1 MRFTQGYWVIRQ
13 DYVMSYATQTVRV
26 IKNDKELHIISACRP
41 IRHRGD
47 ILDGGS
53 LDIVFTAPRKGEIE
67 EVNISRAACAEALSL
82 DESDIGFDA
91 HRPIV
96 ANAGVPF
103 LFVPLADLTAL
114 ARARPRGVEAM
125 LVTPSPWQY
134 YSGMLPGWMAGHYRE
149 DDCRIDLRPLAA
161 AAGARGRLRR

>member
-53 LDIVFTAPRKGEIE
+53 LDIVFTAPRRNIIRVQVTHFAGTPRKDPKFTTYEEDVTPEIRE
-67 EVNISRAACAEALSL
+67 DDDYAYFTS
-82 DESDIGFDA
+82 G
-91 HRPIV
+91 
-96 ANAGVPF
+96 
-103 LFVPLADLTAL
+103 DLTARVSKGGNWAVDYMVGDRIL
-114 ARARPRGVEAM
+114 TTSGWRGMGRALKKDG
-125 LVTPSPWQY
+125 TP
-134 YSGMLPGWMAGHYRE
+134 
-149 DDCRIDLRPLAA
+149 C
-161 AAGARGRLRR
+161 

>member
-53 LDIVFTAPRKGEIE
+53 TLCSPR
-67 EVNISRAACAEALSL
+67 
-82 DESDIGFDA
+82 
-91 HRPIV
+91 
-96 ANAGVPF
+96 
-103 LFVPLADLTAL
+103 
-114 ARARPRGVEAM
+114 RARTSSA
-125 LVTPSPWQY
+125 
-134 YSGMLPGWMAGHYRE
+134 
-149 DDCRIDLRPLAA
+149 CR
-161 AAGARGRLRR
+161 

>member
-53 LDIVFTAPRKGEIE
+53 LDIVFTAPQEHHP
-67 EVNISRAACAEALSL
+67 RAGDAL
-82 DESDIGFDA
+82 
-91 HRPIV
+91 
-96 ANAGVPF
+96 
-103 LFVPLADLTAL
+103 
-114 ARARPRGVEAM
+114 
-125 LVTPSPWQY
+125 
-134 YSGMLPGWMAGHYRE
+134 
-149 DDCRIDLRPLAA
+149 CRHAA
-161 AAGARGRLRR
+161 QGSSVYDV

>member
-53 LDIVFTAPRKGEIE
+53 LDIVFTAPEHHP
-67 EVNISRAACAEALSL
+67 RAGDALCRN
-82 DESDIGFDA
+82 A
-91 HRPIV
+91 AQRPQV
-96 ANAGVPF
+96 HDV
-103 LFVPLADLTAL
+103 
-114 ARARPRGVEAM
+114 
-125 LVTPSPWQY
+125 
-134 YSGMLPGWMAGHYRE
+134 
-149 DDCRIDLRPLAA
+149 
-161 AAGARGRLRR
+161 

>member
-53 LDIVFTAPRKGEIE
+53 LDIVFTAPRKNIIRVQVTHFAGTPRKDPKFTMYEEDVTPEIRE
-67 EVNISRAACAEALSL
+67 DDDYAYFTS
-82 DESDIGFDA
+82 G
-91 HRPIV
+91 
-96 ANAGVPF
+96 
-103 LFVPLADLTAL
+103 DLTARVSKGGNW
-114 ARARPRGVEAM
+114 AVD
-125 LVTPSPWQY
+125 Y
-134 YSGMLPGWMAGHYRE
+134 MAT
-149 DDCRIDLRPLAA
+149 AS
-161 AAGARGRLRR
+161 

>member
-53 LDIVFTAPRKGEIE
+53 LDIVFTAPRRNIIRVQVTHFAGTPRKGPQ
-67 EVNISRAACAEALSL
+67 VH
-82 DESDIGFDA
+82 D
-91 HRPIV
+91 V
-96 ANAGVPF
+96 
-103 LFVPLADLTAL
+103 
-114 ARARPRGVEAM
+114 
-125 LVTPSPWQY
+125 
-134 YSGMLPGWMAGHYRE
+134 
-149 DDCRIDLRPLAA
+149 
-161 AAGARGRLRR
+161 